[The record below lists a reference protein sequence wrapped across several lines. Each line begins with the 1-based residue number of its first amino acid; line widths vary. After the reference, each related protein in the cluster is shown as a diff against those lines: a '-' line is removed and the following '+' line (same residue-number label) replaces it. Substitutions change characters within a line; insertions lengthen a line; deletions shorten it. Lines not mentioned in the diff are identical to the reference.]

1 MPKNDYTSQNV
12 HQQTTEKIAAAA
24 MVATLCQSS
33 DTVPSSG
40 GAPGISGP
48 SVGSTAVSGAVLT
61 D

>member
-1 MPKNDYTSQNV
+1 MPKNNYTNQNA

-33 DTVPSSG
+33 DIVPSSG
-40 GAPGISGP
+40 GAPDISGP
-48 SVGSTAVSGAVLT
+48 SVGSTAVSGIVLI